1 MLHHAGLD
9 TTDTCGQ
16 AHIDTPLFNNQ
27 STTSHLEQPVWGGHC
42 HYWLNSWLCVLGC
55 RCWYNLLAIHCGMF
69 VVSLQVLRFIHSKAC
84 VPGQSWF

>member
-42 HYWLNSWLCVLGC
+42 HYWLNSWLCVSQGVAVGITFWPFTVACLWCHC
-55 RCWYNLLAIHCGMF
+55 RC
-69 VVSLQVLRFIHSKAC
+69 
-84 VPGQSWF
+84 